1 MIDLHCHILPGVD
14 DGPQTMEEALDLARV
29 AVAGGIA
36 TTIATPH
43 VTWDHQHNTAAAIA
57 GHVAALN
64 AELQAA
70 DIALEVR
77 PGAEIAMTRVGD
89 LAQDEL
95 EGLRLGGGSHLLVEC
110 PLSAVGVPF
119 GPIVGALRA
128 AGHQVL
134 LAHPERC
141 PAFQRDPDAYFALVE
156 DPGVLG
162 QVTSGAIVGRFGPP
176 ARELGLRLL
185 REGGAQVVST
195 DAHSAGRRRPSL
207 APELEEAGLGE
218 LTGWLCQEV
227 PAAVLDARPVPPSP
241 SPPLPPAPRG
251 GLLGRLRR
259 RA

>member
-1 MIDLHCHILPGVD
+1 MIDLHCHILPGID
-14 DGPQTMEEALDLARV
+14 DGPQTPEEALELARV

-36 TTIATPH
+36 TTVATPH
-43 VTWDHQHNTAAAIA
+43 VTWDHQHNTAASIA
-57 GHVAALN
+57 EGVAELN
-64 AELQAA
+64 ELLQAA
-70 DIALEVR
+70 EIPLEVR

-119 GPIVGALRA
+119 APIVGALRA

-141 PAFQRDPDAYFALVE
+141 PAFQRDPDAYAALVE
-156 DPGVLG
+156 DPGVIG

-176 ARELGLRLL
+176 ARELGLKLL
-185 REGGAQVVST
+185 REGRAQVLAT
-195 DAHSAGRRRPSL
+195 DAHSAGKRRPSL
-207 APELEEAGLGE
+207 LPELEEAGLAE
-218 LTGWLCQEV
+218 LGAWLCQDV
-227 PAAVLDARPVPPSP
+227 PAAVVAGAPLPP
-241 SPPLPPAPRG
+241 SPPLPAAPRG

-259 RA
+259 RG